1 MSEKEVD
8 IDELCNDLEMV
19 TKKHG
24 VDNLVI
30 FFWNQIEHDQLKS
43 TSMEEVLFE
52 ADPGYLFLGNQ
63 GKYISLE
70 MMSMMV
76 RDLYRSYGK
85 DKDFIDEYKLVR
97 DFVKKKKV

>member
-1 MSEKEVD
+1 MKEVD
-8 IDELCNDLEMV
+8 IDQLCREIDEV

-30 FFWNQIEHDQLKS
+30 FFWNQIEHDQMRS
-43 TSMEEVLFE
+43 SSMDEILFN
-52 ADPGYLFLGNQ
+52 ADPGYLFLGKQ

-76 RDLYRSYGK
+76 RDLYKSYGK
-85 DKDFIDEYKLVR
+85 DKDFIDEYRRVSDL
-97 DFVKKKKV
+97 VKKKYI